1 VFPAPESS
9 QIHYGTTLLDYRIRR
24 SDRRTTV
31 SIAVVPEEGLVVTA
45 PKRATKSRLD
55 ELVHRKGAWI
65 LQRLKH
71 QRDLPAPIP
80 TREFV
85 NGETYAYLG
94 RQYRLKVVEKRDGDS
109 VSLHGAYLELSTKHR
124 VGARTAIVAWYR
136 AKAASYLPRRAAT
149 WAPKLG
155 LDVPRIHI
163 SEPQQRWGS
172 AGKDGVLRIN
182 WRILQA
188 PTALVDYVIVHE
200 LTHLIHENHGRDF
213 WATLGRVM
221 PDYEERKRRL
231 RALGPGLVW

>member
-1 VFPAPESS
+1 MFESS
-9 QIHYGTTLLDYRIRR
+9 KVRFGTTVLAYRIQR
-24 SDRRTTV
+24 SDRRKTV
-31 SIAVVPEEGLVVTA
+31 AIAVVPEEGLVVTA
-45 PKRATKSRLD
+45 PNRASKARLD

-65 LQRLKH
+65 IQRLKR

-85 NGETYAYLG
+85 GGETYKYLG
-94 RQYRLKVVEKRDGDS
+94 RQYRLKVVSKLEGDP
-109 VSLHGAYLELSTKHR
+109 VSLHRAYLLLSSKHKAGTR
-124 VGARTAIVAWYR
+124 VAIVAWYR
-136 AKAASYLPRRAAT
+136 DKAALYLPRRAAT

-155 LDVPRIHI
+155 LAVPRILI
-163 SEPQQRWGS
+163 SEPRQRWGS

-188 PTALVDYVIVHE
+188 PSTLVDYVIVHE

-213 WATLGRVM
+213 WATMGRVM
-221 PDYEERKRRL
+221 PDYEDRKRRL